1 MAREIRKD
9 NAAKF
14 IKKAEEFYYSSLEN
28 YQKGRYNASAFDS
41 TQAIILANDAFTIF
55 VLGRRASKDHREAI
69 QMHITASGGKESKR
83 EILTEA
89 LEKRSEFGY
98 TDRDC
103 KESEANLLLVR
114 VKRFIDWTKGK
125 IDFNNQVKE

>member
-9 NAAKF
+9 DAMKF
-14 IKKAEEFYYSSLEN
+14 IKKARF
-28 YQKGRYNASAFDS
+28 NASAFDAS
-41 TQAIILANDAFTIF
+41 QSIMLANDAFTIF

-69 QMHITASGGKESKR
+69 QLHIAASAGKESKR
-83 EILTEA
+83 EILAEA

-103 KESEANLLLVR
+103 KDSEANLLLVR
-114 VKRFIDWTKGK
+114 AKRFIDWTKGK
-125 IDFNNQVKE
+125 TGFEEAKTSEKK